1 MLDRIVI
8 SFPSLDSDGKMRFD
22 FSGKEESVRLKKK
35 KLLSSKQFNNYR
47 GKLVY
52 IMWPSAKNMNLGQVG
67 SQGGDWRARKCLTL
81 GVGDLCC
88 LSENFLSTLN
98 PPVPRAV
105 AAREKTV
112 RACFSSMQITA

>member
-22 FSGKEESVRLKKK
+22 FSGKEESVRLKKY
-35 KLLSSKQFNNYR
+35 LLSSKQFNNYR

-52 IMWPSAKNMNLGQVG
+52 IMWPSAKNMNPGQVG
-67 SQGGDWRARKCLTL
+67 SQEGDRRARKCLTL

-88 LSENFLSTLN
+88 LSESFLSALN

-112 RACFSSMQITA
+112 QACFSSMQITA